1 MVTLS
6 LTRLVVA
13 VGGAAL
19 ALSAGAGLASA
30 QPDDPAVN
38 TTCTYP
44 QVIAAL
50 NALPD
55 PAPAAQFNSS
65 PMAQS
70 ALRRFLAAPPPQRQQ
85 MLQQLQASPTGAQY
99 YGTIEQ
105 VAQTCN
111 NY

>member
-6 LTRLVVA
+6 LTRLAVA

-44 QVIAAL
+44 QVISAL
-50 NALPD
+50 NAQD
-55 PAPAAQFNSS
+55 PAAAAQFNQS

-85 MLQQLQASPTGAQY
+85 MLQQLQANPMGAQY
-99 YGTIEQ
+99 YGTLEQ

>member
-6 LTRLVVA
+6 LTRLAAA

-44 QVIAAL
+44 QVISAL
-50 NALPD
+50 NAQD
-55 PAPAAQFNSS
+55 PAAAAQFNQS

-85 MLQQLQASPTGAQY
+85 MLQQLQASPAGAQY